1 MINEKKVKLM
11 TKMALYDTYEGKKDI
26 LLNEYYRKDYVSY
39 HVITTILWV
48 TLGYILCWGLWGMI
62 SYEKLISELN
72 MKFLIT
78 LSIGALL
85 GYIAVILLFGI
96 IAYGLYEKRHN
107 DAQKRIKK
115 YKRNM
120 LRLKKV

>member
-78 LSIGALL
+78 LGIGALL